1 MKYIFD
7 KIKSVKK
14 FYSECKEI
22 LQFEILYLITKRM
35 VKVFQYFY
43 YKILLFLLLFKRK
56 VVFLQKIHKF

>member
-1 MKYIFD
+1 MKYIFG

-22 LQFEILYLITKRM
+22 LQFEKFYLITKRM

>member
-1 MKYIFD
+1 MKYIFGI
-7 KIKSVKK
+7 IKSVKK

-22 LQFEILYLITKRM
+22 LQFEKLYLITRQL

>member
-1 MKYIFD
+1 MKYIFGI
-7 KIKSVKK
+7 IKSVKK
-14 FYSECKEI
+14 FYNLSKY
-22 LQFEILYLITKRM
+22 LKLYLITKRM